1 MSRQT
6 QKAEFVA
13 RVLNVSH
20 RYDKSVALDGVTL
33 EVPRGLRAGLIGP
46 DGVGKSTLLS
56 IIAGVRR
63 IQSGKVE
70 VLGSDI
76 GGASNRSAI
85 CPLIAYMPQ
94 GLGKNLYP
102 SLSVYENIEF
112 FGRLF
117 GLTKKERQWRIE
129 ELLRSTGLAPF
140 SDRPAGKLSGGMK
153 QKLGLCCSLIHD
165 PDLLI
170 LDEPTTGVDPL
181 SRRQFWELID
191 RIRSRRPEMSILIAT
206 AYMEEAENFD
216 WLVAMN
222 DGRVMSTGN
231 PEELMSQ
238 NGAESL
244 EEAFINLLPKEERIS
259 YRKLTIPPRDS
270 RVSNTAIEADGLTR
284 RFGDFTA
291 VDRVSFCIEEG
302 EIFGFLGSNGC
313 GKTTT
318 MKMLTGLLPASEGEA
333 YLFGKPI
340 DARDIQ
346 TRKRVGYMS
355 QSFSLYNELTV
366 RQNLELHARLFNLSE
381 NQVAERTGEM
391 ISRFGLVK
399 IEDELAEKLP
409 LGMKQRLSL
418 AVALIHDPE
427 VLILDEPTSGVDP
440 VARDGFWEHL
450 VRLSR
455 DEGVTIFIS
464 THFMNEGERCDR
476 ISLMH
481 AGRVLAQG
489 SPGDL
494 IRERGLNDLEETFIS
509 YLEDETGDTL
519 ELPHPEE
526 SIETGSHVKTDLKNI
541 KKHKSGFS
549 FRRFWA
555 YASLETTA
563 LKRDLIR
570 LTFAVIGPLILLI
583 VFGYGI
589 TFDVEDLTYAVLD
602 RDRTPESREYLDNF
616 SGSRYFTEKAPI
628 SNMDELE
635 HRLRSG
641 ELRLAVEVPPGFGRE
656 LKGGDRPEIG
666 VWLDGAMPFRAET
679 SRGYVQGVHRRF
691 LEDFSKSDSGD
702 TPALDPVNIE
712 TRYMYN
718 QDFKSVYAMV
728 PGIIMLLLVFIP
740 AIMTAVGVARE
751 KELGSIDNFYA
762 TPVTRLEFLLGKQ
775 APYVVVA
782 MINFITLVLLALFL
796 FQVPVKGSFT
806 ALMFGTFLYVI
817 ATTGFGIVVSTF
829 VKSQIAAIF
838 GTGILTTVP
847 AINFSGLFTPVS
859 SLSGGAKVMGTLFPF
874 GYFQQIIVGIFTKAL
889 TFEDLALNYLAL
901 GVIVVVYTALAYFLL
916 KPQEK

>member
-6 QKAEFVA
+6 QDAEFVA

-20 RYDKSVALDGVTL
+20 RYDKSLALDGVTL

-46 DGVGKSTLLS
+46 DGVGKSTLLAL
-56 IIAGVRR
+56 IAGVRR
-63 IQSGKVE
+63 IQSGRVE
-70 VLGSDI
+70 VLGGDMGI
-76 GGASNRSAI
+76 ASNRGNI

-94 GLGKNLYP
+94 GLGRNLYP

-117 GLTKKERQWRIE
+117 GLPKKERQWRIA
-129 ELLRSTGLAPF
+129 ELLESTGLAPF
-140 SDRPAGKLSGGMK
+140 SDRAAAKLSGGMK

-181 SRRQFWELID
+181 SRRQFWELIE
-191 RIRSRRPEMSILIAT
+191 RIRSRRPGMSILIAT
-206 AYMEEAENFD
+206 AYMEEAETFD

-222 DGRVMSTGN
+222 EGRVMSTGS

-238 NGAESL
+238 NRAESI
-244 EEAFINLLPKEERIS
+244 EEAFINLLPEEERQS
-259 YRKLTIPPRDS
+259 YRKLYIPPRAAGVTS
-270 RVSNTAIEADGLTR
+270 TAIEANGLTK
-284 RFGDFTA
+284 RFGDFIA
-291 VDRVSFCIEEG
+291 VDHVSFRIEEG

-318 MKMLTGLLPASEGEA
+318 MKMLTGLLPVSEGEA
-333 YLFGKPI
+333 YLFGKPV
-340 DARDIQ
+340 DARDIR

-366 RQNLELHARLFNLSE
+366 RQNLELHARLFNLTE
-381 NQVAERTGEM
+381 AEVAERTAEM
-391 ISRFGLVK
+391 TSRFGLDRVQ
-399 IEDELAEKLP
+399 DELAEKLP
-409 LGMKQRLSL
+409 LGIKQRLSL

-450 VRLSR
+450 SRLSR

-481 AGRVLAQG
+481 AGKVLAQG

-494 IRERGLNDLEETFIS
+494 VRQRGLGDLEETFIS
-509 YLEDETGDTL
+509 YLEEEAEDSIKLPET
-519 ELPHPEE
+519 EE
-526 SIETGSHVKTDLKNI
+526 SGQSNLRKNTSRENIERNSTGFN
-541 KKHKSGFS
+541 
-549 FRRFWA
+549 FRRSWA

-563 LKRDLIR
+563 LKRDPIR
-570 LTFAVIGPLILLI
+570 LMFAIIGPLILLI

-589 TFDVEDLTYAVLD
+589 TFDVEHLTYAALD
-602 RDRTPESREYLDNF
+602 LDSTPESREYLDNF
-616 SGSRYFTEKAPI
+616 SGSRYFTERSPI
-628 SNMDELE
+628 SDHEELE

-641 ELRLAVEVPPGFGRE
+641 ELRLAIEVPPEFGQE
-656 LKGGDRPEIG
+656 LEAGDRPEIG

-691 LEDFSKSDSGD
+691 IEDFLRSETGD
-702 TPALDPVNIE
+702 KQLPDPVNIE

-718 QDFKSVYAMV
+718 QEFKSVYAMV
-728 PGIIMLLLVFIP
+728 PGIVMLLLVFIP

-762 TPVTRLEFLLGKQ
+762 TPVTRIEFLLGKQ

-782 MINFITLVLLALFL
+782 MINFITLVLLSLFL
-796 FQVPVKGSFT
+796 FKVPVKGSFT
-806 ALMFGTFLYVI
+806 ALAFGTFLYVI
-817 ATTGFGIVVSTF
+817 ATTGFGMVVSTF

-859 SLSGGAKVMGTLFPF
+859 SLSGGAKVIGTLFPF
-874 GYFQQIIVGIFTKAL
+874 GYFHQIVVGIFTKAL
-889 TFEDLALNYLAL
+889 RFEDLAMNYLAL
-901 GVIVVVYTALAYFLL
+901 AVIVVFYTILAYLLL

>member
-1 MSRQT
+1 MSLQT
-6 QKAEFVA
+6 NNGEFAA
-13 RVLNVSH
+13 RLLNISQ
-20 RYDKSVALDGVTL
+20 RYGKSVALDNVTL
-33 EVPRGLRAGLIGP
+33 EIPRGLRAGLIGP

-56 IIAGVRR
+56 LIAGVRH
-63 IQSGKVE
+63 IQSGSVE

-76 GGASNRSAI
+76 GVASNRSAI

-102 SLSVYENIEF
+102 TLSVYENIEF

-117 GLTKKERQWRIE
+117 GLSKKDRGWRIE
-129 ELLRSTGLAPF
+129 ELLESTGLAPF
-140 SDRPAGKLSGGMK
+140 SDRLAGKLSGGMK

-181 SRRQFWELID
+181 SRRQFWELIE

-206 AYMEEAENFD
+206 AYMEEAETFD

-222 DGRVMSTGN
+222 EGRVMSAGS
-231 PEELMSQ
+231 PEELMSE

-244 EEAFINLLPKEERIS
+244 EEAFINLLPEKQRLS
-259 YRKLTIPPRDS
+259 YRKLSIPPRDS
-270 RVSNTAIEADGLTR
+270 GVSSTAIEAKGLTK

-291 VDRVSFCIEEG
+291 VDRVSFSIEEG

-318 MKMLTGLLPASEGEA
+318 MKMLTGLLSVTEGEA

-340 DARDIQ
+340 DAKDIR

-366 RQNLELHARLFNLSE
+366 RQNLELHAHLFNLTE
-381 NQVAERTGEM
+381 EQVTERTGEM
-391 ISRFGLVK
+391 ISRFGLGRV
-399 IEDELAEKLP
+399 EDDLAEKLP

-427 VLILDEPTSGVDP
+427 ILILDEPTSGVDP
-440 VARDGFWEHL
+440 IARDGFWEHL

-481 AGRVLAQG
+481 AGKVLARG
-489 SPGDL
+489 SPEDL
-494 IRERGLNDLEETFIS
+494 IRERGLDDLEETFIS
-509 YLEDETGDTL
+509 YLEEETGDEL
-519 ELPHPEE
+519 ELPLPEE
-526 SIETGSHVKTDLKNI
+526 SKEKDSDVNADLNNI
-541 KKHKSGFS
+541 KKNKSGFS

-570 LTFAVIGPLILLI
+570 LTFAIIGPLMLLI

-616 SGSRYFTEKAPI
+616 SGSRYFTEKTPI
-628 SNMDELE
+628 SNLEELE
-635 HRLRSG
+635 HRLKSG
-641 ELRLAVEVPPGFGRE
+641 ELRLAVEVPPGFGKE

-679 SRGYVQGVHRRF
+679 SRGYVQGVHGRF
-691 LEDFSKSDSGD
+691 LEDFLKSDSGNA
-702 TPALDPVNIE
+702 PIPDPVNIE

-718 QDFKSVYAMV
+718 QDFKSVFAMV
-728 PGIIMLLLVFIP
+728 PGIIMLLLCFIP
-740 AIMTAVGVARE
+740 AIMTAVGVARD

-762 TPVTRLEFLLGKQ
+762 TPVTRLEFLMGKQ

-796 FQVPVKGSFT
+796 FKVPVKGSFT
-806 ALMFGTFLYVI
+806 SLMFGTFLYVI
-817 ATTGFGIVVSTF
+817 ATTGFGMVVSTF
-829 VKSQIAAIF
+829 CKSQIAAIF
-838 GTGILTTVP
+838 GTGIITTVP

-874 GYFQQIIVGIFTKAL
+874 GYYQQIIVGIFTKAL
-889 TFEDLALNYLAL
+889 TFGDLALNYLAL
-901 GVIVVVYTALAYFLL
+901 GVLVAVYTILAYLLL

>member
-1 MSRQT
+1 MSLQA
-6 QKAEFVA
+6 KIAELAA
-13 RVLNVSH
+13 RLHNVSH
-20 RYDKSVALDGVTL
+20 LYGKSIALDNVTL
-33 EVPRGLRAGLIGP
+33 EIPRGLQAGLIGP
-46 DGVGKSTLLS
+46 DGVGKSTLLALT
-56 IIAGVRR
+56 AGVRR

-76 GGASNRSAI
+76 GTASNRSSV

-102 SLSVYENIEF
+102 TLSVFENIEF

-117 GLTKKERQWRIE
+117 GLPRKVREWRIE
-129 ELLRSTGLAPF
+129 ELLTSTGLAPF
-140 SDRPAGKLSGGMK
+140 SKRAAGNLSGGMK

-165 PDLLI
+165 PELLI

-181 SRRQFWELID
+181 SRRQFWELVE
-191 RIRSRRPEMSILIAT
+191 RIRSRRPGMSLIIAT

-222 DGRVMSTGN
+222 DGRVMATGS
-231 PEELMSQ
+231 PEDLMLQSR
-238 NGAESL
+238 AASL
-244 EEAFINLLPKEERIS
+244 EEAFINLLPEERRIS
-259 YRKLTIPPRDS
+259 HRKLTIPPRKR
-270 RVSNTAIEADGLTR
+270 RVSYTAIEANGLTK

-291 VDRVSFCIEEG
+291 VDHVTFRIEEG

-318 MKMLTGLLPASEGEA
+318 MKMLTGLLPVSEGEA
-333 YLFGKPI
+333 FLFGKPI
-340 DARDIQ
+340 DAGDIH

-366 RQNLELHARLFNLSE
+366 RQNLELHARLFNLKESE
-381 NQVAERTGEM
+381 VPGRVSEM
-391 ISRFGLVK
+391 KSRFGLDMF
-399 IEDELAEKLP
+399 ENELAEKLP
-409 LGMKQRLSL
+409 LGIRQRLSL
-418 AVALIHDPE
+418 AVALIHGPE
-427 VLILDEPTSGVDP
+427 ILILDEPTSGVDP
-440 VARDGFWEHL
+440 LARDSFWEHL

-481 AGRVLAQG
+481 NGKVLAQG
-489 SPGDL
+489 SPHDL
-494 IRERGLNDLEETFIS
+494 IRERGLSDLEETFIS
-509 YLEDETGDTL
+509 YLEEETGDTF
-519 ELPHPEE
+519 EPPEAE
-526 SIETGSHVKTDLKNI
+526 KHHQPTARENMDRENIERDGSR
-541 KKHKSGFS
+541 FS
-549 FRRFWA
+549 LRRAWA
-555 YASLETTA
+555 YARLETME
-563 LKRDLIR
+563 LNRDLIR
-570 LTFAVIGPLILLI
+570 LSFAILGPLLLLI

-602 RDRTPESREYLDNF
+602 RDRTPESRGYLDNF
-616 SGSRYFTEKAPI
+616 SGSRYFREKSPI
-628 SNMDELE
+628 SDPAELE

-641 ELRLAVEVPPGFGRE
+641 ELRLAIEVPPGFGKD
-656 LKGGDRPEIG
+656 LKSGARPEIG

-679 SRGYVQGVHRRF
+679 SRGYVQGVHRRY
-691 LEDFSKSDSGD
+691 LEDLSENSTGN
-702 TPALDPVNIE
+702 TPVFQPVNVV

-718 QDFKSVYAMV
+718 QDFKSAFAMV

-740 AIMTAVGVARE
+740 AIMTAVAIARE
-751 KELGSIDNFYA
+751 KELGSISNFYA

-782 MINFITLVLLALFL
+782 MINFITLVLLSLFL
-796 FQVPVKGSFT
+796 FKVPVKGSFT
-806 ALMFGTFLYVI
+806 ALLLGTFIYVI
-817 ATTGFGIVVSTF
+817 ATTGFGMVVSTF

-838 GTGILTTVP
+838 AAAIITTVP
-847 AINFSGLFTPVS
+847 AINFSGLFTPIS
-859 SLSGGAKVMGTLFPF
+859 SLSGGAKVMGTLFPY

-889 TFEDLALNYLAL
+889 TFGNLISNYLAL
-901 GVIVVVYTALAYFLL
+901 AAVVVAYTILTFLLL

>member
-1 MSRQT
+1 MSRQI
-6 QKAEFVA
+6 QDAEFVA

-20 RYDKSVALDGVTL
+20 RYDKSIALDSVTL
-33 EVPRGLRAGLIGP
+33 EVPRGLKAGLIGP

-56 IIAGVRR
+56 LIAGVRR

-76 GGASNRSAI
+76 GLASNRSAI

-102 SLSVYENIEF
+102 SLSIYENIEF

-117 GLTKKERQWRIE
+117 GLSKKERQWRIE
-129 ELLRSTGLAPF
+129 ELLESTGLAPF
-140 SDRPAGKLSGGMK
+140 SGRPVGKLSGGMK

-191 RIRSRRPEMSILIAT
+191 RIRSRSPGMSILIAT
-206 AYMEEAENFD
+206 AYMEEAEKFD

-222 DGRVMSTGN
+222 DGRVMSTGS
-231 PEELMSQ
+231 PEKLMSES
-238 NGAESL
+238 NAVSL
-244 EEAFINLLPKEERIS
+244 EDAFINLLPSAERLS
-259 YRKLTIPPRDS
+259 YRKLSIPPRDA
-270 RVSNTAIEADGLTR
+270 RVSKTAIEANGLTM

-291 VDRVSFCIEEG
+291 VDRVSFSIEEG

-340 DARDIQ
+340 DAKDMR

-366 RQNLELHARLFNLSE
+366 RQNLELHARLFNLREGLVS
-381 NQVAERTGEM
+381 ERTGEM
-391 ISRFGLVK
+391 IRRFGLDKV
-399 IEDELAEKLP
+399 EDDLAEKLP

-455 DEGVTIFIS
+455 EEGVTIFIS

-481 AGRVLAQG
+481 AGKVLAQG

-494 IRERGLNDLEETFIS
+494 IRERGLVDLEETFIS
-509 YLEDETGDTL
+509 YLEEETGDTL
-519 ELPHPEE
+519 ELPEPP
-526 SIETGSHVKTDLKNI
+526 GSEGTYSHNYGPPQNVKPGE
-541 KKHKSGFS
+541 SGFS
-549 FRRFWA
+549 FRRSWA

-563 LKRDLIR
+563 LRRDLIR
-570 LTFAVIGPLILLI
+570 LTFAIIGPLILLV

-589 TFDVEDLTYAVLD
+589 TFDVEDLTYAALD

-616 SGSRYFTEKAPI
+616 SGSRYFTEKTPI
-628 SNMDELE
+628 SDLEELE

-641 ELRLAVEVPPGFGRE
+641 ELRLAVEVPPGFGKE

-679 SRGYVQGVHRRF
+679 SRGYVQGVHRTF
-691 LEDFSKSDSGD
+691 LEDYFQSESGD
-702 TPALDPVNIE
+702 IPLLDSVNIE

-718 QDFKSVYAMV
+718 QDFKSVFAMV

-740 AIMTAVGVARE
+740 AILTAVGVARE

-782 MINFITLVLLALFL
+782 LMNFITLVLLALFL
-796 FQVPVKGSFT
+796 FKVPIKGSFT
-806 ALMFGTFLYVI
+806 ALVFGTFLYVI
-817 ATTGFGIVVSTF
+817 ATTGFGMVVSTF

-838 GTGILTTVP
+838 GTGIITTVP

-859 SLSGGAKVMGTLFPF
+859 SLSGGAKVMGAFFPF
-874 GYFQQIIVGIFTKAL
+874 GYYQQIIVGTFTKAL
-889 TFEDLALNYLAL
+889 NFEDLTLNYLAL
-901 GVIVVVYTALAYFLL
+901 GIIVVVYTALAYYLL